1 MFTPGDS
8 VESFSFD
15 YVHSRLI
22 VTSHYGQIKMFEVN
36 AGMLID
42 LWTEEMSDAIPRAM
56 LFMDK
61 GSSVMVYGL
70 ETGRAWVS
78 LVFTKGANADHST
91 EHATIRKQQPKN
103 FRKI

>member
-1 MFTPGDS
+1 VFTPGDS

-22 VTSHYGQIKMFEVN
+22 VTSHYSQIKMFEVN

-42 LWTEEMSDAIPRAM
+42 LWTEEMSDAIPRAT

-91 EHATIRKQQPKN
+91 EHAAIRKQQPKN
-103 FRKI
+103 FREI

>member
-8 VESFSFD
+8 VEIFSFD

-22 VTSHYGQIKMFEVN
+22 VTSHYGQIKMFMVN
-36 AGMLID
+36 ASMLID
-42 LWTEEMSDAIPRAM
+42 LWTEEMSDAIPHVT

-70 ETGRAWVS
+70 ETGRVWVS
-78 LVFTKGANADHST
+78 LVFTKGANTDHST
-91 EHATIRKQQPKN
+91 EHAVICKQQPKN
-103 FRKI
+103 FREI